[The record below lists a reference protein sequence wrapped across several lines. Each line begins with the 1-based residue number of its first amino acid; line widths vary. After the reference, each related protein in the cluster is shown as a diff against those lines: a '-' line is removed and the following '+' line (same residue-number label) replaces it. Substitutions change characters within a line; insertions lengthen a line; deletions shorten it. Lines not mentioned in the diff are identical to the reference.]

1 MQRACWVLI
10 IFLLVLGGSCLDND
24 ICLRGADN
32 ALVIE
37 FKKIVDE
44 EDVRDTVTFLNIEA
58 EGTNAVFYLQDPD
71 VRDTITSKVVVTLN
85 PYAEETTFTFN
96 DFKGLTKTLRVG
108 YKTEVKFVSEECGS
122 ERLQYDLKV
131 LETSFNTVNVV
142 RKNLDKGRFT
152 NIEIF
157 N

>member
-96 DFKGLTKTLRVG
+96 DFNGLAKTLRVG

-131 LETSFNTVNVV
+131 LETSFNIVNVV

>member
-37 FKKIVDE
+37 FKKIVE
-44 EDVRDTVTFLNIEA
+44 AESVRDTVTFLNIEA
-58 EGTNAVFYLQDPD
+58 EGTNQVFYLQDPD
-71 VRDTITSKVVVTLN
+71 VRDTIITKVVVTIN

-152 NIEIF
+152 NLEIF